1 MKTNVTL
8 IIVILAIMP
17 VIFVPIF
24 YLNSIQ
30 PENSISE
37 DFGNIMTKKPSGQQI
52 GRGSDTVIAS
62 SSTDQNIPPIGACT
76 GPLGQSGQKLHAL
89 QTEKLGQVPAVLEQ
103 LDSLTISCNG
113 PDDIMKLPDTFTN
126 MGGQCCGVLTNMTE
140 YNEQIEGLKKFSYIP
155 DVPSNPYNISIQ
167 HVKKILSYDKYTPL
181 TSEQQTVL
189 EQAAEMAAEGP
200 CCCKCWHWYFNEG
213 VAKELIIKYSFKAE
227 QVAEFYDLS
236 DTCGV

>member
-8 IIVILAIMP
+8 IIVILAIIP
-17 VIFVPIF
+17 VIFVPFF

-37 DFGNIMTKKPSGQQI
+37 DSGNLMTKKPSGQQI

-76 GPLGQSGQKLHAL
+76 GPLGQSGPKLHAL
-89 QTEKLGQVPAVLEQ
+89 QTEKMGQVPAVLEQ

-155 DVPSNPYNISIQ
+155 DVPPNPYNISIQ
-167 HVKKILSYDKYTPL
+167 HVQKILAYDKYTPL